1 MVQKRRT
8 ISVIMVVLFLI
19 FIGMAATGVAAQQGP
34 VRVTARL
41 DASPASY
48 SGNCPAA
55 GGRIPHSPALI
66 TFRGYIAVDQ
76 PTTVQYKFIRSDNA
90 ESPVQTLNFPEAG
103 SQEVTTTWQLSG
115 TGLPEYSGWE
125 AIEVISP
132 ASVQSNKAEFRISCA
147 DLGQQA
153 GADVR
158 GFSFSAGYN
167 GAYLYYRETNPTT
180 GGFLDK
186 DTGWLN
192 GATVEARYD
201 AQVPFFVRANF
212 DYLRSNSATY
222 TGALQNGTPLTMK
235 TPETIYKT
243 ELNWGYKIWNPGHFT
258 LAPYLGIGFRD
269 WERGRD
275 VLPDYTEHYIWGYG
289 TIGANLAYRVAD
301 RLLVGLDAALL
312 LPFCPQMK
320 TNIDH
325 LFDTATFHLEI
336 RPGYRFQ
343 VPVSYDIYKGE
354 GYRIFTFLTP
364 YYERWNVGRSP
375 WVTLTLGGVP
385 TGFVAL
391 EPSSHTDLY
400 GVKVGLGV
408 NF

>member
-19 FIGMAATGVAAQQGP
+19 FIGMAATGFAAQQGP

-41 DASPASY
+41 DVSPASY

-55 GGRIPHSPALI
+55 GGRIPHGPALI

-90 ESPVQTLNFPEAG
+90 ESPVQTLNFPKAG
-103 SQEVTTTWQLSG
+103 RQEVTTTWQLSG

-132 ASVQSNKAEFRISCA
+132 ASVQSNKAEFMISCA
-147 DLGQQA
+147 GLGQQA

-167 GAYLYYRETNPTT
+167 GAYLHYSETNPTS
-180 GGFLDK
+180 GGVLDK

-201 AQVPFFVRANF
+201 SHQVPFFVRANF
-212 DYLRSNSATY
+212 DYLTSNSATY
-222 TGALQNGTPLTMK
+222 TGALQNGTPLIMK
-235 TPETIYKT
+235 TPETIYKA
-243 ELNWGYKIWNPGHFT
+243 ELNWGVKIWNPGHFT
-258 LAPYLGIGFRD
+258 LAPYLGIGYRD

-275 VLPDYTEHYIWGYG
+275 VLPDYTEHYSWGYG
-289 TIGANLAYRVAD
+289 SIGANLAYRVAD
-301 RLLVGLDAALL
+301 RLLVGLDAALW
-312 LPFCPQMK
+312 LPFCAQMK

-325 LFDTATFHLEI
+325 LIDTATFHLES

-343 VPVSYDIYKGE
+343 VPVSYDIYKGKA
-354 GYRIFTFLTP
+354 YRIFTFLTP

-375 WVTLTLGGVP
+375 NVIVTLGGVP
-385 TGFVAL
+385 VGVFL
-391 EPSSHTDLY
+391 EPTSHTDLY
-400 GVKVGLGV
+400 GVKAGLGV